1 MYKIIYKMMEYKF
14 IYRLMPMWMKFMY
27 SFDIMIKNKSGSL
40 HLGNGYA
47 LNFETMTIE
56 KDVL

>member
-1 MYKIIYKMMEYKF
+1 MKKFLYKMMEYNF
-14 IYRLMPMWMKFMY
+14 IYRLMPKWIKFIY
-27 SFDIMIKNKSGSL
+27 CFDVMTKNKDGSL

-56 KDVL
+56 NDD